1 MNKKI
6 FNIAIF
12 LIIFTFFKVIR
23 ADCGN
28 FKIEE
33 DYFADHL
40 IGFYLNSI
48 DINTGDSYVQYFKY
62 RIVNEAYNPSIP
74 ASLKADYKLIVN
86 SPELGLFNTEIIS
99 GTIDITEM
107 SVDQLVFS
115 NLDINYD
122 SDGVAG
128 ANFSLEGSIGDH
140 IQLTDDELM
149 NIQSSILQS
158 GKLPNGTYAFSVS
171 LRCDEQE
178 DYIYDSITKTIEAF
192 EPVFL
197 ELVSPGGAIED
208 TSLTGTLNAMP
219 LFMWNSDYCTQ
230 CDYGI
235 RVSEYN
241 SSIHSSLL
249 DAMEDIS
256 VLPSNQNLD
265 FYPVDGNQSF
275 SYPTDAFDLI
285 PGNLYAWQIK
295 RDYQTT
301 LGGEEN
307 KSEIFVFK
315 VLSFDDLTEDINTD
329 DTYSDLLRELLG
341 YKYEELFGSDGE
353 LKDFSMKNNTIIL
366 NNQVMPI
373 STLYDIIDKINS
385 GDMQIMEIEV
395 K

>member
-1 MNKKI
+1 
-6 FNIAIF
+6 
-12 LIIFTFFKVIR
+12 
-23 ADCGN
+23 
-28 FKIEE
+28 
-33 DYFADHL
+33 
-40 IGFYLNSI
+40 
-48 DINTGDSYVQYFKY
+48 
-62 RIVNEAYNPSIP
+62 
-74 ASLKADYKLIVN
+74 
-86 SPELGLFNTEIIS
+86 
-99 GTIDITEM
+99 M

-115 NLDINYD
+115 NLDIYYD

-197 ELVSPGGAIED
+197 ELVSPGVAIED
-208 TSLTGTLNAMP
+208 TSLTGTFNAMP

-295 RDYQTT
+295 RTY
-301 LGGEEN
+301 EN
-307 KSEIFVFK
+307 KVGQNDNFSPIFVFK
-315 VLSFDDLTEDINTD
+315 IMSPNDISEESSQGDVDVL
-329 DTYSDLLRELLG
+329 ELIKELVG
-341 YKYEELFGSDGE
+341 ESKY
-353 LKDFSMKNNTIIL
+353 T
-366 NNQVMPI
+366 Q
-373 STLYDIIDKINS
+373 
-385 GDMQIMEIEV
+385 
-395 K
+395 